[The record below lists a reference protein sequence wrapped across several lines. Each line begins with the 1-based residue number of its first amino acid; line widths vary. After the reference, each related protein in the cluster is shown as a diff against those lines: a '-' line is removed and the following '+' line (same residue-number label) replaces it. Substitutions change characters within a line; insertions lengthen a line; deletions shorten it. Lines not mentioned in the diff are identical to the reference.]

1 MLVDKN
7 DVRALARCVALQGRL
22 GVLLFLITGEQ
33 QGHLRVELPL
43 DNGAHEAALAVL
55 HHCSHGVELAVM
67 HEIIH
72 NGLHLGV
79 VDVRSGALL
88 LALLHKIRGESK
100 RVGVALLQGRA

>member
-1 MLVDKN
+1 
-7 DVRALARCVALQGRL
+7 
-22 GVLLFLITGEQ
+22 
-33 QGHLRVELPL
+33 
-43 DNGAHEAALAVL
+43 
-55 HHCSHGVELAVM
+55 M

-79 VDVRSGALL
+79 VDEGVVRSGALL